1 MLKKKL
7 ETAFA
12 VGVLLPKQKKFEA
25 AESFTELK
33 SLLSTAGAELRHEE
47 FVEVRQIN
55 PSTFIGHG
63 KVDEIKHKILQ
74 QKPDLVVIDMEL
86 SPAQNRNLE
95 EIWCT
100 RVLDRTGLI
109 LDIFA
114 QQAKSKEGKLQ
125 VELAQYQYL
134 LPRLVRAWTHLSK
147 QRGGAIGLRGPG
159 ETQLEVD
166 RRRARE
172 KITQLK
178 KSLLKVSSAREI
190 HRQKRQSVP
199 MPTVSLIGYTNA
211 GKSTLFNSIVSGGVI
226 ADDKLFS
233 TLDPKTKKLRLPS
246 GQMVLLSDTVGFIRN
261 LPHQLIESFKSTFEE
276 VASSDLLIHVIDAS
290 HPNRTQQIET
300 VEKVLQELE
309 LTHIPLIKVLNKIDR
324 LETGAIDELKAVFNG
339 TSVKASAMTGAGTDD
354 VLLKVEETLSQTYYR
369 QMRLFVPHTEARA
382 LSDLYTHGHV
392 YSIKGHPEGS
402 EALVSLP
409 PKWQNIY
416 RAFEVQQELELLPSF
431 VA

>member
-1 MLKKKL
+1 ML
-7 ETAFA
+7 
-12 VGVLLPKQKKFEA
+12 PRQKRYEA
-25 AESFTELK
+25 AESFSELK
-33 SLLSTAGAELRHEE
+33 SLLFTAGARLMHEE
-47 FVEVRQIN
+47 FAELRQIN
-55 PSTFIGHG
+55 PSTLIGQG
-63 KVDEIKHKILQ
+63 KVDEIKAKVQ
-74 QKPDLVVIDMEL
+74 ECKPQLVVVDMDL
-86 SPAQNRNLE
+86 SPGQNRNLE
-95 EIWCT
+95 REWQT

-172 KITQLK
+172 KIVQLK
-178 KSLLKVSSAREI
+178 KDLKKVSSARQI

-211 GKSTLFNSIVSGGVI
+211 GKSTLFNGIVRGGVI
-226 ADDKLFS
+226 ADNKLFS

-246 GQMVLLSDTVGFIRN
+246 GQNVLLSDTVGFIKN
-261 LPHQLIESFKSTFEE
+261 LPHELVESFKSTFEE
-276 VASSDLLIHVIDAS
+276 VADSDLLIHVIDAS
-290 HPNRTQQIET
+290 HPNRAEHVET
-300 VEKVLQELE
+300 VEKVLAELE
-309 LTHIPLIKVLNKIDR
+309 LSHIPVVKALNKIDR
-324 LETGAIDELKAVFNG
+324 MEIDAAAELSGKLNGNSVRISALTGVGL
-339 TSVKASAMTGAGTDD
+339 DD
-354 VLLKVEETLSQTYYR
+354 LLLKIEQKLSETYYKR
-369 QMRLFVPHTEARA
+369 MRLLIPYAQSRA

-392 YSIKGHPEGS
+392 ISIQGKDDGS
-402 EALVSLP
+402 EVEVSLP
-409 PKWQNIY
+409 PKWQNIFKS
-416 RAFEVQQELELLPSF
+416 FELQGEMELVPSW